1 MDFFSSSDS
10 SFLNFL
16 ESVHSVIPRRSASCH
31 CAMCACFKA
40 ARISMLFI
48 CRPLFFKNT
57 IEFCCGCCYN
67 HIVKYSHE
75 YFQDGKK
82 YRFRRRGG
90 DMMTKRK
97 YDVSEV
103 TAKIRLLKEEKG
115 VTLQEIAT
123 GAGIGLSTVKQ
134 YVTGKRIPD
143 QFNLKRIADYFGVL
157 DDWIIGKSPYRN
169 IFEQFDAKIGEE
181 GLFEIRKE
189 VAFWNWLEENFDFDF
204 SQYSP
209 EQLEKLDHDIRE
221 YIQFKIDQLKKEG

>member
-1 MDFFSSSDS
+1 
-10 SFLNFL
+10 
-16 ESVHSVIPRRSASCH
+16 
-31 CAMCACFKA
+31 
-40 ARISMLFI
+40 
-48 CRPLFFKNT
+48 
-57 IEFCCGCCYN
+57 
-67 HIVKYSHE
+67 
-75 YFQDGKK
+75 
-82 YRFRRRGG
+82 
-90 DMMTKRK
+90 MTKRK

>member
-1 MDFFSSSDS
+1 
-10 SFLNFL
+10 
-16 ESVHSVIPRRSASCH
+16 
-31 CAMCACFKA
+31 
-40 ARISMLFI
+40 
-48 CRPLFFKNT
+48 
-57 IEFCCGCCYN
+57 
-67 HIVKYSHE
+67 
-75 YFQDGKK
+75 
-82 YRFRRRGG
+82 
-90 DMMTKRK
+90 MTKRK

-169 IFEQFDAKIGEE
+169 IFEKIDAEVGEE
-181 GLFEIRKE
+181 RLGEIRKE
-189 VAFWNWLEENFDFDF
+189 VAFWDWLEENFDFDF